1 MPSFALSG
9 SPNWKEQPT
18 NFVAP
23 ANAPAST
30 IVWSRRECTYQLPTS
45 TTMTL
50 RMRMRPEGG
59 GRRAPSAR
67 RAGPLHALAQQVTV
81 PKTGA
86 AISQIRRT
94 VPFPLSFPARI
105 VVPPA
110 PFSCPSTRGNRRRR
124 PQAALRSRCRRRCGS
139 RWGGS
144 VAARR
149 RYGCLKPTALAARA
163 RIEYAEASVR
173 DRSPP
178 WQLEWE
184 AFSRSWLFRKTLPA
198 SFIAPVGCPTRASR
212 RRRSNEPLAD
222 RVGKTRPALTCVSG
236 WT

>member
-30 IVWSRRECTYQLPTS
+30 IVWSRLECTYQLATS

-50 RMRMRPEGG
+50 RMRMSGRRRAKSTVSAPRWSASCPRAASDRPEKRVPRSPRSAAQSPSPFVLPCAHCGASRLRFQG
-59 GRRAPSAR
+59 PEHARKPAAAATSPPIAVPSPVRVTMGR
-67 RAGPLHALAQQVTV
+67 
-81 PKTGA
+81 
-86 AISQIRRT
+86 IRRSET
-94 VPFPLSFPARI
+94 PIRVPEAHS
-105 VVPPA
+105 
-110 PFSCPSTRGNRRRR
+110 
-124 PQAALRSRCRRRCGS
+124 
-139 RWGGS
+139 
-144 VAARR
+144 
-149 RYGCLKPTALAARA
+149 LAARA

-184 AFSRSWLFRKTLPA
+184 AFSRSWLFRKTLPRL
-198 SFIAPVGCPTRASR
+198 SSR
-212 RRRSNEPLAD
+212 RWVAQH
-222 RVGKTRPALTCVSG
+222 ALPDDGVATNR
-236 WT
+236 